1 MALKPIGLGINGSGK
16 RKSESWIESFVDHT
30 DNLEAPEIFRR
41 WSAIGILAA
50 TLERKVWVNVPGSGP
65 LYPNLYTFLV
75 GHAGLGKSKA
85 IKAAVQFYA
94 DLPDPR
100 PMTATSVTMASL
112 TDHLVEFKRQVVR
125 HPEPILEYN
134 TAFIVA
140 DELSAFMAEYKDNGL
155 IPGLT
160 ALYDCGAYSQ
170 SRRTKDL
177 RIILER
183 PQVNILTGT
192 TPSNLLLFIPD
203 YAWEQGFTSR
213 ILMIY
218 ADTKPSINVWK
229 TPIKEPPLDMLYD
242 LAVINMTSGQLA
254 WEPAW
259 AEAMNDWK
267 QTGEKPRPDHPKLK
281 WYNERRYAHLI
292 KLSMISSLD
301 RSNELLLRKED
312 FARALGWLLDAEQQM
327 SAIFQATGQG
337 LDARVIEDVLHF
349 VQKTGDRGMSE
360 HLVIREIAKRGVPVH
375 NVRRVVEVMEQSGQI
390 KAVSVDAR
398 TSNRI
403 FKAL

>member
-1 MALKPIGLGINGSGK
+1 M
-16 RKSESWIESFVDHT
+16 
-30 DNLEAPEIFRR
+30 
-41 WSAIGILAA
+41 
-50 TLERKVWVNVPGSGP
+50 NVPGSGP

-85 IKAAVQFYA
+85 IKAALKFYLE
-94 DLPDPR
+94 LPEPHI
-100 PMTATSVTMASL
+100 TATSVTMASL
-112 TDHLVEFKRQVVR
+112 TDHLVDFKRQIIR
-125 HPEPILEYN
+125 MPEPMIEYN
-134 TAFIVA
+134 SALIVA

-213 ILMIY
+213 IIMIY
-218 ADTKPSINVWK
+218 ADVKPSINVWE
-229 TPIKEPPLDMLYD
+229 TETKEMPLEMLHD
-242 LAVINMTSGQLA
+242 IAAINSQVGQLA
-254 WEPAW
+254 WKPEW
-259 AEAMNDWK
+259 AESMNNWK
-267 QTGEKPRPDHPKLK
+267 QNGQKPVPDHPKLK
-281 WYNERRYAHLI
+281 WYCERRYAHMI
-292 KLSMISSLD
+292 KLSMVSAMD
-301 RSNELLLRKED
+301 RSNDLLLEQQD
-312 FARALGWLLDAEQQM
+312 FLRALGWLLHAEQHM
-327 SAIFQATGQG
+327 PAIFQATGQG
-337 LDARVIEDVLHF
+337 LDNRVMEDVHHY
-349 VQKTGDRGMSE
+349 VQRTGEKGMSE
-360 HLVIREIAKRGVPVH
+360 HLIIREISKRGVPAHSVK
-375 NVRRVVEVMEQSGQI
+375 RVVEVMEQSGMI
-390 KAVSVDAR
+390 KVVSMDAR